1 MDLNAWISIIALVLT
16 VPLGVCSFF
25 VSNWLAR
32 QLEQR
37 KLIKANQTKEQ
48 AIRLYKRITAFRK
61 GTKDKYAYYLL
72 IVGWAAIC
80 AVVSATVTIVLVLI
94 NPEPTNPIIILLII
108 AVGSFVIAI
117 MLMVSVYDTE
127 RKLENFDAYKAQTE
141 QQWGPVEGED

>member
-72 IVGWAAIC
+72 IVGWAAITTLRSRRQTSQIATSQDGNAKASQC
-80 AVVSATVTIVLVLI
+80 AKSRAQSRCFHC
-94 NPEPTNPIIILLII
+94 
-108 AVGSFVIAI
+108 GSGNGRRPA
-117 MLMVSVYDTE
+117 D
-127 RKLENFDAYKAQTE
+127 
-141 QQWGPVEGED
+141 

>member
-94 NPEPTNPIIILLII
+94 NPEPTNPIIILLNHSGR
-108 AVGSFVIAI
+108 VFCDRDNVDGVR
-117 MLMVSVYDTE
+117 V
-127 RKLENFDAYKAQTE
+127 
-141 QQWGPVEGED
+141 